1 MTRSWTLIRPD
12 ATLQWENF
20 SVPKENPIAILIG
33 LLLLVN
39 LVPVHAVTGPLQ
51 DSCEFVVRRR
61 SLNLTRNP
69 ILRMPVKLPVLR
81 ILAQCRNT

>member
-51 DSCEFVVRRR
+51 DSCEFVVRRQ

-69 ILRMPVKLPVLR
+69 ILRMPVKLAALR
-81 ILAQCRNT
+81 IPAQCRNT